1 MTKCVIPHPYTGI
14 NRWEQNGGTV
24 EDMDDE
30 KWKKAVDKT
39 EEVVFGYCALRENRK
54 ARKASRKA
62 RYRSLKQ
69 QKGRVRALLHM
80 VGEGIIFGIVYGIF
94 WLIAGVMAL
103 RLKWLGERR
112 EKRYD
117 SWQDN

>member
-30 KWKKAVDKT
+30 K
-39 EEVVFGYCALRENRK
+39 VVFGYCALRENRK

-103 RLKWLGERR
+103 RLKWLGKRR

>member
-1 MTKCVIPHPYTGI
+1 MSSHIHILELTDGNKTE
-14 NRWEQNGGTV
+14 EQYKTWMMKNG
-24 EDMDDE
+24 
-30 KWKKAVDKT
+30 KSKVDKT
-39 EEVVFGYCALRENRK
+39 EEVVFGIAHCARIGRQEKHR
-54 ARKASRKA
+54 RKA

>member
-1 MTKCVIPHPYTGI
+1 
-14 NRWEQNGGTV
+14 
-24 EDMDDE
+24 MDDE

-80 VGEGIIFGIVYGIF
+80 VGEGIIFAHRKTG
-94 WLIAGVMAL
+94 
-103 RLKWLGERR
+103 
-112 EKRYD
+112 D
-117 SWQDN
+117 SNDCTVEFRTGTVRV

>member
-1 MTKCVIPHPYTGI
+1 
-14 NRWEQNGGTV
+14 
-24 EDMDDE
+24 MDDE

-112 EKRYD
+112 ENDMIPGRITDDANRKIGD
-117 SWQDN
+117 SNDCTVEFRTGTVRV

>member
-1 MTKCVIPHPYTGI
+1 MEKSSRQNRRSCVRI
-14 NRWEQNGGTV
+14 
-24 EDMDDE
+24 
-30 KWKKAVDKT
+30 
-39 EEVVFGYCALRENRK
+39 LRI
-54 ARKASRKA
+54 ARESEGKKASRKA

-117 SWQDN
+117 FWQDN

>member
-1 MTKCVIPHPYTGI
+1 
-14 NRWEQNGGTV
+14 
-24 EDMDDE
+24 MDDE

-69 QKGRVRALLHM
+69 QEGRVRALLHM
-80 VGEGIIFGIVYGIF
+80 VGEGIIFG
-94 WLIAGVMAL
+94 IAGVMAL

>member
-1 MTKCVIPHPYTGI
+1 
-14 NRWEQNGGTV
+14 
-24 EDMDDE
+24 MDDE

-80 VGEGIIFGIVYGIF
+80 VGEGIIFGVYGI
-94 WLIAGVMAL
+94 LVDSRCDGTQTQMV
-103 RLKWLGERR
+103 GGTER
-112 EKRYD
+112 KTI
-117 SWQDN
+117 

>member
-1 MTKCVIPHPYTGI
+1 MSSHIHILELTDGNKTE
-14 NRWEQNGGTV
+14 EQYKTWMMKNG
-24 EDMDDE
+24 
-30 KWKKAVDKT
+30 KKAVDKT
-39 EEVVFGYCALRENRK
+39 EEVMFGYCALRENRK

-117 SWQDN
+117 SWKDN

>member
-1 MTKCVIPHPYTGI
+1 MEKSSRQNRRSCASDIAHCVRI
-14 NRWEQNGGTV
+14 
-24 EDMDDE
+24 E
-30 KWKKAVDKT
+30 KQEKHRGKPDIVA
-39 EEVVFGYCALRENRK
+39 
-54 ARKASRKA
+54 
-62 RYRSLKQ
+62 LKQ

-80 VGEGIIFGIVYGIF
+80 VGEGIVFGIVYGIF

>member
-1 MTKCVIPHPYTGI
+1 MSSHIHILELTDGNKTE
-14 NRWEQNGGTV
+14 EQYKTW
-24 EDMDDE
+24 MMK

-39 EEVVFGYCALRENRK
+39 EEVVLGYCALRENRK

-80 VGEGIIFGIVYGIF
+80 VGEGIVFGIVYGIF

>member
-1 MTKCVIPHPYTGI
+1 
-14 NRWEQNGGTV
+14 
-24 EDMDDE
+24 MDDE

-39 EEVVFGYCALRENRK
+39 EEVVLGYCALRENRK

-69 QKGRVRALLHM
+69 QEGRVRALLHM